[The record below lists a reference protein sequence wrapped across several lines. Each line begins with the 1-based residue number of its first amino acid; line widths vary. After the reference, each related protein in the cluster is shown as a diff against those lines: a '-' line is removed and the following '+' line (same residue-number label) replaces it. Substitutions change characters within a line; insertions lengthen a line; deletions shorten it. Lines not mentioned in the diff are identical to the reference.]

1 MKKVLIVFLAIFSL
15 LIINKPYL
23 TYTNKLGSFDNIEK
37 EIVNEYEF
45 VENGVKVE
53 YYSVNSLKDE
63 QERIIKLLKDKY
75 NADNKFN
82 DNNIKFCNEK
92 INLDITMYDIDNK
105 TKVQIVI
112 INSDSKISTNNL
124 LNMCKE
130 IMDQKYQDMRY
141 FAFIKERTDVDT
153 KNSIPRSVIKNSK
166 LDTIRSLE
174 INNGNV
180 SSIIMDDNNSINIAQ
195 VNYNSGSYV
204 IIGTPTIF
212 ITY

>member
-180 SSIIMDDNNSINIAQ
+180 SNIIMDDNNSINIAQ